1 LQLGE
6 WKWTGGKYPG
16 AAGDKGI
23 QTSEDARHYAITV
36 PLSQAFDNKD
46 KDLVLSYTVKH
57 EQDLD
62 CGGAYIKL
70 LPSGYNAANF
80 DGDAAYRYPPA

>member
-1 LQLGE
+1 MYVFLFAFYMQMGE
-6 WKWTGGKYPG
+6 FSWTGGKYPG

-23 QTSEDARHYAITV
+23 QTSQDAKFYS
-36 PLSQAFDNKD
+36 LSAAMDKEFDNSG

-62 CGGAYIKL
+62 CGGAYIKVRL
-70 LPSGYNAANF
+70 N
-80 DGDAAYRYPPA
+80 R